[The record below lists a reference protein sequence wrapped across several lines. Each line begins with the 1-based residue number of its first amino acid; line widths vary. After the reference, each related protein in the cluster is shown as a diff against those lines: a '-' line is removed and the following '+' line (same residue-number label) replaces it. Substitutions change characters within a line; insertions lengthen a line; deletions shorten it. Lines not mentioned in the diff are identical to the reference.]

1 MAVVQVVAMVAEA
14 MVAALVLALAGMAA
28 AVVAMETLPED
39 NLGGKLYATTVCVNV
54 WALLSSSI

>member
-14 MVAALVLALAGMAA
+14 MVAALVLALAGMA